1 MKDDF
6 LGGIVTSV
14 RLRKISY
21 AVSRI
26 ETQKF
31 EFLLSSPFPSL
42 PSRGLIK
49 VTVRE
54 KEYECLRAE
63 EM

>member
-6 LGGIVTSV
+6 FLGIVTSV

-21 AVSRI
+21 AVSRT
-26 ETQKF
+26 EPQKF
-31 EFLLSSPFPSL
+31 KFLLSSLFPSL
-42 PSRGLIK
+42 RSRGLIK

-54 KEYECLRAE
+54 NE
-63 EM
+63 

>member
-6 LGGIVTSV
+6 FWGIVTSV

-26 ETQKF
+26 EPLKF
-31 EFLLSSPFPSL
+31 EFLLSSLFPSL

-54 KEYECLRAE
+54 KE
-63 EM
+63 